1 MELSSTHL
9 RYLMAIYDLSLQKQT
24 ISSVEVA
31 KALGV
36 KKPSVNKMLENLR
49 EKGLVEKARYGKI
62 ALTEEGSSIASRY
75 QTQMT
80 RISNHF
86 PEMGLELTREETLM
100 AASALITALPQRYWN
115 AEWT

>member
-1 MELSSTHL
+1 
-9 RYLMAIYDLSLQKQT
+9 MAIYDLSLQKQT

-36 KKPSVNKMLENLR
+36 QKPSVNKMLENLR
-49 EKGLVEKARYGKI
+49 EKGLVEKVRYGKI
-62 ALTEEGSSIASRY
+62 ALTEEGCGIASRCRA
-75 QTQMT
+75 QMV

-86 PEMGLELTREETLM
+86 PEMGLELTRKETLL
-100 AASALITALPQRYWN
+100 AASALIAALPQRYWN